1 MPPEK
6 EASMVEKTVAMILFH
21 RNYMA
26 SVFKADKYIAKCT
39 GVDKRETIQFM
50 SGYCDRKIAS

>member
-1 MPPEK
+1 
-6 EASMVEKTVAMILFH
+6 MVEKTVAMILFH